1 MDKKIKV
8 FNHKIA
14 KLTSYVCYLDCE
26 FITAKFPDENVHIV
40 GDVAEYV
47 YDLEQEN
54 ESLINE
60 INLLKIK
67 FNAHRLKNKWYCKPG
82 IKQRNRKE

>member
-14 KLTSYVCYLDCE
+14 KLTSYGCYLDCE
-26 FITAKFPDENVHIV
+26 FTTAKFLDENVHIV
-40 GDVAEYV
+40 GDVAEHV

-54 ESLINE
+54 ETLINE

-67 FNAHRLKNKWYCKPG
+67 FNTHRLKSK
-82 IKQRNRKE
+82 